1 MRRERRKLNLT
12 TDINVTSLVDVSL
25 TLLIIFILIAPM
37 IKHGIEI
44 NMPRVSASGIELEG
58 QAVITVDEE
67 ERIFFNE
74 RRISFEDISP
84 RLGEGMPRI
93 VYIQADK
100 SVPYGAIIEIMG
112 EIRRAGIDNIG
123 IVTEPK

>member
-1 MRRERRKLNLT
+1 MRRARRKLDLT

-25 TLLIIFILIAPM
+25 TLLIIFILVAPM

-44 NMPRVSASGIELEG
+44 NMPRVSASGVELEG
-58 QAVITVDEE
+58 QAVITVDGEQ
-67 ERIFFNE
+67 RIFLNE
-74 RRISFEDISP
+74 RRILFEDIFP
-84 RLGEGMPRI
+84 RLGEGAPRI
-93 VYIQADK
+93 VYIQADE

-112 EIRRAGIDNIG
+112 EIRRAGINNIG

>member
-84 RLGEGMPRI
+84 RLGEGAPRI